1 MGLTKVTRGVIE
13 PFENYDVNNINATGI
28 VTATSFDGIVQS
40 SSLTGAL
47 PALDGSALTGVVGA
61 GSGIVVE
68 NSGTPVGTAGTVN
81 FDSNLNV
88 SFGAGTATVTV
99 GDTDLSIADKI
110 VHTGDTD
117 TAIRFPAADT
127 FTVETAGEERLR
139 VESGG
144 NVGIGTDDPQQLLH
158 LASTNPRIRIDDTDS
173 GGYYTELRQGGSA
186 TYLQLDGNNI
196 GSGNF
201 RITTDGG
208 SEIFRFNDKGNVT
221 IEGSTTSFDANPTR
235 DGLQLYYETDTR
247 LATIASYDGTSGSE
261 ISLGVNSGT
270 NDVAEIVRISST
282 GIDVTGHTE
291 TDTLN
296 VSGLS
301 TFQNNIHLLDDDRL
315 QIGGSVGTVDGLEI
329 YHDGSNSYIN
339 ETGTGGLQVRT
350 SALILRSNVGENM
363 AFAYS
368 NGAVQLYH
376 DNSKK
381 FETTGYGVTV
391 TGIVSATSYYGDG
404 SNLTGISAGAGGTEN
419 VSSNTTISGII
430 TASDQFYPPTLT
442 TSERDALTVTQG
454 ALIFN
459 TTENK
464 VQMYLGSEWKSLA
477 FELDT
482 YTAVGL

>member
-47 PALDGSALTGVVGA
+47 PALDGSALTGVVGS
-61 GSGIVVE
+61 GSGIVIE
-68 NSGTPVGTAGTVN
+68 NNGTPVGTAGTVN

-88 SFGAGTATVTV
+88 SFGAGTATVTI

-139 VESGG
+139 VKSGG

-221 IEGSTTSFDANPTR
+221 IEGSTTSFDINPTLA
-235 DGLQLYYETDTR
+235 GLQLYYETDTQ

-261 ISLGVNSGT
+261 ISIGT
-270 NDVAEIVRISST
+270 NDGTGDVVEAIRIDSSGNIGIGTDNPTEKLHVLGDARIT
-282 GIDVTGHTE
+282 GILTVGTASITIDGDGGTITATTFSGTATNLSDAANITTGTLADARIPSLDASKI
-291 TDTLN
+291 TAGTFSSSRIPSLDASKITSGSFGTGRIPNLSAAKITSGTLN
-296 VSGLS
+296 V
-301 TFQNNIHLLDDDRL
+301 N
-315 QIGGSVGTVDGLEI
+315 
-329 YHDGSNSYIN
+329 
-339 ETGTGGLQVRT
+339 
-350 SALILRSNVGENM
+350 
-363 AFAYS
+363 
-368 NGAVQLYH
+368 
-376 DNSKK
+376 
-381 FETTGYGVTV
+381 
-391 TGIVSATSYYGDG
+391 
-404 SNLTGISAGAGGTEN
+404 
-419 VSSNTTISGII
+419 I
-430 TASDQFYPPTLT
+430 TASRVTDEVATSTAGTKGSYAFLGQT
-442 TSERDALTVTQG
+442 TNTARSPNYTVAG
-454 ALIFN
+454 SSLLYANANGPESGSPGGSWRL
-459 TTENK
+459 
-464 VQMYLGSEWKSLA
+464 MGRLGSGEDQEKASVWVRYA
-477 FELDT
+477 
-482 YTAVGL
+482 